1 MTQPRRGGSYELRRG
16 KPVLVE
22 RGGWKTAPPETVAPR
37 AVKSDSNKSDND
49 EDTQESAPGRA

>member
-22 RGGWKTAPPETVAPR
+22 RGGQPFAPDTPAPR
-37 AVKSDSNKSDND
+37 AVNPDRHKSDND
-49 EDTQESAPGRA
+49 EDTQKSATGRP